1 MILNNLKNMFDMVGV
16 IGSANTKISD
26 FISVSWPASN
36 NLIDPSNVIFTVYFV
51 KIGTMQNP

>member
-1 MILNNLKNMFDMVGV
+1 MFDIVGV